1 MADINEETRLQRRNK
16 KVRRRRRVIKIFGVL
31 GILGILAVAVAV
43 GYFLIQLSSVTADTQ
58 EELDRGEK
66 SELRT
71 EAVDLQEDNFS
82 VLIMGVDDR
91 EGTNLEGRTDA
102 MVLATFN
109 KEENTVKTTSIPRDS
124 LVNIPGQ
131 GEDKITHAHAY
142 GGTDLAIDSVE
153 NLFDIPVDYYVKL
166 DFVAFVEI
174 IDALGGIE
182 VDSPIAFSEQDSESN
197 PDAIQIEEGEQT
209 LDGEEALAFVR
220 MRKSDP
226 RGDLGRGE
234 RQQMVIESLI
244 NKSASFSSINK
255 FDDVFDS
262 VRSNM
267 RMNFTFENIVSL
279 QGYSRSLND
288 IESLQLGGTDATI
301 DGIYY
306 YQIDEGSRQE
316 IAEELKS
323 HLDIE
328 ITSAAMPEQPTSG
341 SESSNEYGA
350 PAEEQ
355 QPDEYGAPVEEEPQS
370 NEYGAPAEEQQPSQ
384 SQNTPEEEL
393 PEEESYE
400 FEEENTPE
408 SSQEESTS
416 QQQVPYYST
425 NE

>member
-1 MADINEETRLQRRNK
+1 
-16 KVRRRRRVIKIFGVL
+16 
-31 GILGILAVAVAV
+31 
-43 GYFLIQLSSVTADTQ
+43 
-58 EELDRGEK
+58 
-66 SELRT
+66 
-71 EAVDLQEDNFS
+71 
-82 VLIMGVDDR
+82 
-91 EGTNLEGRTDA
+91 
-102 MVLATFN
+102 
-109 KEENTVKTTSIPRDS
+109 
-124 LVNIPGQ
+124 
-131 GEDKITHAHAY
+131 
-142 GGTDLAIDSVE
+142 
-153 NLFDIPVDYYVKL
+153 
-166 DFVAFVEI
+166 
-174 IDALGGIE
+174 
-182 VDSPIAFSEQDSESN
+182 
-197 PDAIQIEEGEQT
+197 
-209 LDGEEALAFVR
+209 
-220 MRKSDP
+220 
-226 RGDLGRGE
+226 
-234 RQQMVIESLI
+234 MVIESLI

-267 RMNFTFENIVSL
+267 RMNFTFGNIVSL

-355 QPDEYGAPVEEEPQS
+355 QPDEYGAPAEEEQQS

>member
-220 MRKSDP
+220 MRKSERSP
-226 RGDLGRGE
+226 R
-234 RQQMVIESLI
+234 
-244 NKSASFSSINK
+244 
-255 FDDVFDS
+255 
-262 VRSNM
+262 
-267 RMNFTFENIVSL
+267 
-279 QGYSRSLND
+279 
-288 IESLQLGGTDATI
+288 
-301 DGIYY
+301 
-306 YQIDEGSRQE
+306 
-316 IAEELKS
+316 
-323 HLDIE
+323 
-328 ITSAAMPEQPTSG
+328 
-341 SESSNEYGA
+341 
-350 PAEEQ
+350 
-355 QPDEYGAPVEEEPQS
+355 
-370 NEYGAPAEEQQPSQ
+370 
-384 SQNTPEEEL
+384 
-393 PEEESYE
+393 
-400 FEEENTPE
+400 
-408 SSQEESTS
+408 
-416 QQQVPYYST
+416 
-425 NE
+425 